1 VLVENR
7 NRLRGEITVP
17 GDKSISHRAIVIGA
31 LASGTTEIEN
41 FLLGEDCIST
51 IDCFRRMQ
59 VSIEIL
65 KDNRIKVQGRGLYGL
80 KAPTSA
86 LNAGRSGTAIRLLL
100 GVLSGQPFTST
111 VIRSE
116 GSMKKP
122 VGNTVDFLRQ
132 MGSAITAK
140 DNGSMCPLMVSPAR
154 LKGIN
159 CKLPIHEMHIK
170 SPLLLAGLYADG
182 ETAVNEPVSSRNHT
196 ELMLTHF
203 GADIRTEDT
212 VVKLRPVDNLYA
224 RKVIIPGDIS
234 IAAYFITAALIV
246 PDSDIIIKNVGVNP
260 TRSRILE
267 IYKSMGG
274 NIELLNERNVTGE
287 DVADIRVRYSKL
299 KAVRIDEKLIPGI
312 IDELPVIIAAC
323 TLAEGTTEIRGLSSF
338 KVKKTGKIKAISLE
352 LSKMGA
358 KITETEDGLVIEGK
372 ETLRGT
378 VVDSNNNH
386 SHAMALSIAGLAA
399 QGETLIRKTQAV
411 DIVYPEFYETL
422 NKL

>member
-1 VLVENR
+1 MLVENR

-65 KDNRIKVQGRGLYGL
+65 KDNKIKVQGKGLYGL

-111 VIRSE
+111 VIRGE

-132 MGSAITAK
+132 MGAAITAK
-140 DNGSMCPLMVSPAR
+140 DDGSMCPLTISPAR
-154 LKGIN
+154 LKGIS
-159 CKLPIHEMHIK
+159 CELPIHEMHIK
-170 SPLLLAGLYADG
+170 SPLLLAGLYAEG
-182 ETAVNEPVSSRNHT
+182 ETVVNEPVSSRNHT
-196 ELMLTHF
+196 ELMLSHF
-203 GADIRTEDT
+203 GADIRTEGT
-212 VVKLRPVDNLYA
+212 FVKLRPVDNLYA

-246 PDSDIIIKNVGVNP
+246 PDSDIIIKNVGINP
-260 TRSRILE
+260 TRSHILE
-267 IYKSMGG
+267 IFKSMGG

-287 DVADIRVRYSKL
+287 DVADIHVRYSKL

-323 TLAEGTTEIRGLSSF
+323 ALAEGTTEINGLSSF

-386 SHAMALSIAGLAA
+386 SHAMALSVAGLAA